1 MLAALK
7 RRKKQTVKLTVIQK
21 IQANA
26 NRRKDER
33 GSNTSLRTQR
43 MKKDS
48 KLLTTYRRTALQKQ
62 QMHRKK
68 HLAQKELEAKD
79 FKRWVKHRNPNL
91 NRSIDQKNERAR
103 VLREWFDF
111 LDDDGSGEI
120 TRDEL
125 GLPLISLG
133 LAPSMAEVDALI
145 NTVDQDGSG
154 EIDFYEFADMLTN
167 SPNGAIQTLLNTIAS
182 GELGDP
188 TVTSVRSLLTAARRR
203 VICNTLHSYG
213 RNERSAQDN
222 KKLRKDRRTVQELQ
236 KMQNDEYAAT
246 VAAKAAAEAAALAR
260 ANKIERQK
268 KRDLKKQ
275 KKKRKQLKT
284 NKNKSTSGT
293 STSDVPVIHPVP
305 AGIVKPSPAGIVKP
319 SPVTVSRPT
328 FDTAVNAQNVGS
340 FETELDEQ
348 MRKEV
353 YGIVFTKKKWLPSL
367 PGLDN

>member
-1 MLAALK
+1 LFNRLTMLAALK
-7 RRKKQTVKLTVIQK
+7 RRKKQTVKLTVLQK

-26 NRRKDER
+26 NRRKNER
-33 GSNTSLRTQR
+33 ESSNSTSLRTQR

-48 KLLTTYRRTALQKQ
+48 KLLTTYRRTALHKQ
-62 QMHRKK
+62 QQHRKK
-68 HLAQKELEAKD
+68 QLAQKELEAKD

-91 NRSIDQKNERAR
+91 NRTIDQKNQRNQT
-103 VLREWFDF
+103 LREWFDF

-154 EIDFYEFADMLTN
+154 EIDFYEFTDMLTKN
-167 SPNGAIQTLLNTIAS
+167 PNGPIQTLLNTIAS

-222 KKLRKDRRTVQELQ
+222 KMLRKDRRTVQELQ
-236 KMQNDEYAAT
+236 KMQNDKYAAT
-246 VAAKAAAEAAALAR
+246 VAAKAAAEATALAR
-260 ANKIERQK
+260 AKKIDREK
-268 KRDLKKQ
+268 KRGLKKQ
-275 KKKRKQLKT
+275 KKKSKQVKS
-284 NKNKSTSGT
+284 NKKKSSSTT
-293 STSDVPVIHPVP
+293 PTSDTPVIHPVP
-305 AGIVKPSPAGIVKP
+305 AGIVKPSP
-319 SPVTVSRPT
+319 VTHTRPT
-328 FDTAVNAQNVGS
+328 FDTVVNAQNVGS
-340 FETELDEQ
+340 FRAELDER

-353 YGIVFTKKKWLPSL
+353 YGIVLAKKMRLPSL
-367 PGLDN
+367 PGLD